1 MKLIVQPDTGLAPT
15 LRGIKK
21 AKRSLDVLIFRL
33 DRKDVIEALTAAVT
47 RGVDVRV
54 LTANTNKGGEKRLR
68 ELELRLLDGGVTVSR
83 TADDLVR
90 YHGKMMII
98 DGRVLHVYGYNFA
111 RLDVEKSRSFGVVT
125 RNRRLVREAIKLFED
140 DFNRR
145 PYTPTCERFIVSPEN
160 ARDRLATFIRGA
172 RRQLLIYD
180 PKVSHPTIV
189 KILVER
195 AKAGV
200 DVKIIGKLGSKK
212 HKDDLA
218 VEKYPGKRL
227 HVRAIIRDG
236 RRAFL
241 GSQSLRKLELEKRR
255 EIGVII
261 HDKRVVRQMLRTF
274 AEDWAETDTGRKNAK
289 KAEKKGEKR
298 DKNGKDL
305 RALAA
310 AS

>member
-1 MKLIVQPDTGLAPT
+1 MKLILQPDTGLAPT
-15 LRGIKK
+15 LRAIKK
-21 AKRSLDVLIFRL
+21 ARRSLDVLIFRL
-33 DRKDVIEALTAAVT
+33 DRKDIIEALTKAVT

-54 LTANTNKGGEKRLR
+54 LTANTNKGGEKRPR
-68 ELELRLLDGGVTVSR
+68 ALELQLLDGGVTVSR
-83 TADDLVR
+83 SAGDLVR
-90 YHGKMMII
+90 YHGKMMIV
-98 DGRVLHVYGYNFA
+98 DGRVLHVYGYNFT
-111 RLDVEKSRSFGVVT
+111 RLDVEKSRSFGIIT

-145 PYTPTCERFIVSPEN
+145 PYTPTCERFVVSPEN
-160 ARDRLATFIRGA
+160 ARERLSAFIRGA

-180 PKVSHPTIV
+180 PKVSHPVIV
-189 KILVER
+189 KLLVER

-241 GSQSLRKLELEKRR
+241 GSQSMRKLELEKRR

-261 HDKRVVRQMLRTF
+261 HDRRVVRQMQRVF
-274 AEDWAETDTGRKNAK
+274 EEDWAETDTARKQAK
-289 KAEKKGEKR
+289 KAEKKAEKR
-298 DKNGKDL
+298 EKDGKEE
-305 RALAA
+305 RTLAA

>member
-33 DRKDVIEALTAAVT
+33 DRRNILEALTAAVS

-68 ELELRLLDGGVTVSR
+68 KLELHLLDGGVTVSR

-90 YHGKMMII
+90 YHGKMMIV
-98 DGRVLHVYGYNFA
+98 DSRVLHVYGFNFTH
-111 RLDVEKSRSFGVVT
+111 LDIGKSRSFGVIT

-145 PYTPTCERFIVSPEN
+145 PYAPTCERFIVSPEN
-160 ARDRLATFIRGA
+160 ARERLSAFIKAA
-172 RRQLLIYD
+172 RKQLLIYD
-180 PKVSHPTIV
+180 PKVSHPAMV
-189 KILVER
+189 KALLER

-200 DVKIIGKLGSKK
+200 EVKIIGKLTS
-212 HKDDLA
+212 HKDEIA

-227 HVRAIIRDG
+227 HVRAIIRD
-236 RRAFL
+236 
-241 GSQSLRKLELEKRR
+241 
-255 EIGVII
+255 
-261 HDKRVVRQMLRTF
+261 
-274 AEDWAETDTGRKNAK
+274 
-289 KAEKKGEKR
+289 
-298 DKNGKDL
+298 
-305 RALAA
+305 
-310 AS
+310 